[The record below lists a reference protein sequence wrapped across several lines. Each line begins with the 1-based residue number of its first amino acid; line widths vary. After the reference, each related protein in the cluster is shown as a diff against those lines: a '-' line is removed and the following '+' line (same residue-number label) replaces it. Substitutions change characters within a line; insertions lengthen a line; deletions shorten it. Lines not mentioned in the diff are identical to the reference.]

1 MTRDACGPVA
11 EEIGIEWHAGGR
23 GRGVEHCHGCPD
35 QGVGAKTGLVGRTVE
50 RNQHVVDDLLV
61 ARVASA
67 KGPRDLAVDIT
78 DRHHHVGATEPAAA
92 VAQIDCLAAAG
103 RGAGRRNRPPEGAAG
118 ECHFSLDG
126 GSAA

>member
-1 MTRDACGPVA
+1 MDFPTRALAPRRA
-11 EEIGIEWHAGGR
+11 
-23 GRGVEHCHGCPD
+23 
-35 QGVGAKTGLVGRTVE
+35 LFGRTVE

-118 ECHFSLDG
+118 ECHFGLDG